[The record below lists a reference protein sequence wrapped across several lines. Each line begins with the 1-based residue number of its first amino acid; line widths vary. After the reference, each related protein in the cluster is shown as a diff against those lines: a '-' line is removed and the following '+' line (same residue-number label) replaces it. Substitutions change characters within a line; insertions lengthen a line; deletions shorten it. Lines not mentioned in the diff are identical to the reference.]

1 MAVAARLI
9 SSPGFRE
16 QASRFEWM
24 SRDSRY
30 DILFASRA
38 RNVIRNLVGGEI
50 KLVPT
55 KASGLEA
62 HLQGDDAGLI
72 ELAKENPGTKAGA
85 SKVSLVAGIRSQ
97 RYLQTLVSRIPMLNH
112 LS

>member
-1 MAVAARLI
+1 
-9 SSPGFRE
+9 
-16 QASRFEWM
+16 M

-30 DILFASRA
+30 DILFASRT

-55 KASGLEA
+55 KAGGLEA

-85 SKVSLVAGIRSQ
+85 SKLSLVAGRRNQ
-97 RYLQTLVSRIPMLNH
+97 RDHRFRVSEI
-112 LS
+112 